1 MNIALNDPLLKRKA
15 DLLSVMGNPTR
26 LEILRHLFQ
35 QEWTVGAL
43 ASRLGLNQSALSQHL
58 AKLRLHELVNTR
70 REAQTIYYSGNKP
83 CVRAVLNAVGTAFA
97 DANLTEEISTL
108 RSPAST
114 ARPGAVAPS
123 FALPWQSNARVRS

>member
-1 MNIALNDPLLKRKA
+1 VNIALNDPLLKRKA

-83 CVRAVLNAVGTAFA
+83 CVRAVLNALGTAFA
-97 DANLTEEISTL
+97 DTNLAED
-108 RSPAST
+108 ASALHAHASI
-114 ARPGAVAPS
+114 ARPGAMAPS
-123 FALPWQSNARVRS
+123 FALPWQSSARVRT